1 MLDSQPVVTPELISF
16 WKWIADYYICSPGE
30 VMTAAMPAGM
40 KLASESIITIN
51 PDDDGN
57 ATLSE
62 REQRVKDMLATDGKM
77 SVSVLESKTGCK
89 NIMSTVR
96 SLYDKGVVRVNEVVA
111 SKYKARQETRVEL
124 AKEYLSKGAW
134 STIMFLYQEKNAK
147 TGEFGEPKVSVRRY
161 QKQQGVLKQRSKFNI
176 SSKEQAKAMIAILNK
191 WYEL

>member
-1 MLDSQPVVTPELISF
+1 MLDSQPVVTPEQISF

-111 SKYKARQETRVEL
+111 SKYKARQETRVEPVSYTHL
-124 AKEYLSKGAW
+124 DVYKRQPLQYHKIDDIQSRHRSDNSLRR
-134 STIMFLYQEKNAK
+134 LYHPA
-147 TGEFGEPKVSVRRY
+147 
-161 QKQQGVLKQRSKFNI
+161 QQ
-176 SSKEQAKAMIAILNK
+176 
-191 WYEL
+191 